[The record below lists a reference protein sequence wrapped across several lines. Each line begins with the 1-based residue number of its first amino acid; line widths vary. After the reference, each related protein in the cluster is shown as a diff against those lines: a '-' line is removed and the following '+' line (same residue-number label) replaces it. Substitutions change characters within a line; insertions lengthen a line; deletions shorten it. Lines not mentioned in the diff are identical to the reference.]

1 MNFRLNISVK
11 PVIICTS
18 LKRKIR
24 VEQSNLLVLK
34 TVNFMLKVSNINIEE
49 IKYSINSFKL

>member
-11 PVIICTS
+11 PVMICTS
-18 LKRKIR
+18 LNRKNR

-34 TVNFMLKVSNINIEE
+34 TVNFMVKGVEYKCRRN
-49 IKYSINSFKL
+49 